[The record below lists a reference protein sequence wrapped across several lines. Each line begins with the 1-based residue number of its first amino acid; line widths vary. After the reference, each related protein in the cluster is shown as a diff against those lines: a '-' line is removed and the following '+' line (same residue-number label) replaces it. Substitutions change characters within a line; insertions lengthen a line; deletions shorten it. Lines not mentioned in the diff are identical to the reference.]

1 MSELLDLN
9 RTSVNIDLSNQ
20 NLRSI
25 NARPILKALHHQHCL
40 NHIDISNNFI
50 QDEGLKYLT
59 QALITMKNL
68 SCLDL
73 SGNGITE
80 TGIEYFCN
88 TLDKS
93 VTPTE
98 IKHLKL
104 NFNPIK
110 SASLKHLSKLCRS
123 KFITSMS
130 LVACKLVDFDNEIET
145 FNGVK
150 ELNISYNHFT
160 FNGLKNIF
168 RKLNSTLMESINLD
182 RCSIELNIGD
192 IIVKFITSGCYST
205 LREVHLS
212 GLKLTEN
219 EILDILRCLQS
230 CGNLKVLNL
239 SYQNDLTFLT
249 MKFIL
254 FNMGNDN
261 LRVNLVGCHNIYKTF
276 DIKYNHD
283 QLMSSYP
290 CHIQFSLPKVT
301 TIDVRNEFITKMRD
315 LWMNVTDSR
324 GTIHQDKNIL
334 HLLGENRN
342 ANEFL

>member
-1 MSELLDLN
+1 MSEILDLN

-20 NLRSI
+20 NLRPL
-25 NARPILKALHHQHCL
+25 NARPILKAFHHQHCL
-40 NHIDISNNFI
+40 NHIDISSNFI
-50 QDEGLKYLT
+50 QDEGLKYLA

-68 SCLDL
+68 SGLDL
-73 SGNGITE
+73 SGNAITE
-80 TGIEYFCN
+80 SGIEYFCN

-93 VTPTE
+93 ATPAE

-110 SASLKHLSKLCRS
+110 STSLKYLSELCRK

-130 LVACKLVDFDNEIET
+130 LASCKLVDFDNEIDT
-145 FNGVK
+145 FNSVK

-168 RKLNSTLMESINLD
+168 RKLNSTLMESINLN
-182 RCSIELNIGD
+182 RCSSELNIGD
-192 IIVKFITSGCYST
+192 IIVNFITSGCYST
-205 LREVHLS
+205 LREIHLS
-212 GLKLTEN
+212 GLKLKEN

-230 CGNLKVLNL
+230 CGNLKVLDL
-239 SYQNDLTFLT
+239 SYQNDLTVLT

-254 FNMGNDN
+254 FNMGNNN
-261 LRVNLVGCHNIYKTF
+261 LRVNLVGCQNIYKTF

-283 QLMSSYP
+283 RSMSPYP
-290 CHIQFSLPKVT
+290 CHIQLSLPKVPT
-301 TIDVRNEFITKMRD
+301 AVVRNEFITKMRD
-315 LWMNVTDSR
+315 LWMNVTECR

-334 HLLGENRN
+334 HLLAENRN
-342 ANEFL
+342 SYEFL